1 MLDYSKID
9 SELFRWTSAKGYS
22 VQTQYRD
29 DVVRGFVIW
38 SSDNQKKSEI
48 GITNVTDSFVELV
61 VFDGRKRRA
70 RMSSTIDDLS
80 HLLDRA
86 EMLALQWI
94 R

>member
-9 SELFRWTSAKGYS
+9 SELFRWTSTKGYS

-38 SSDNQKKSEI
+38 SSDNQKKTEI
-48 GITNVTDSFVELV
+48 GITNVTDSLVELV
-61 VFDGRKRRA
+61 VFDGRKRRE

-94 R
+94 S